1 MVCYKEA
8 LLNRLEKETD
18 HVVRIQYLLEGN
30 GNCYQIRKE
39 IKDLIYA
46 LTEIKLILIKNQLQ
60 SCLAVMIQSTD
71 QATFQNEVHKVDEL
85 LGLTTN
91 S

>member
-1 MVCYKEA
+1 MDFIKEE
-8 LLNRLEKETD
+8 LLSKLKKETD
-18 HVVRIQYLLEGN
+18 QVVRIQYLLEGN

-46 LTEIKLILIKNQLQ
+46 LTEIKLILINDQLQ
-60 SCLAVMIQSTD
+60 SCLAVIMQSSD
-71 QATFQNEVHKVDEL
+71 QATFQNEVFKVDEL
-85 LGLTTN
+85 LGLTAN